1 MGGGGGSRSELVI
14 TWEPVPEELQNG
26 ESFGYIIAFRAFG
39 EVSWTHVATSA
50 PGASRYVYRNDSIA
64 PFSPFHVKVGTYNSK
79 GQGPFSPV
87 VTIYSAEIEPSGMPA
102 GVWARSVSASEI
114 EVNWQ
119 ALSNS
124 PERVLGYE
132 VVYWE
137 DDTKPETMGK
147 VRVPWNQTSVT
158 VSGLAGNTQY
168 FLTVSAFNTA
178 GTGPFLPAIN
188 VTTKK
193 PPPTQPPLNIEWTL
207 IGSQLSLYWE
217 PVVATE
223 SESDVT
229 GYQLSYRRQRHK
241 EVNTLTTANSTAE
254 LTLPGEEDDYI
265 IRVRTLS
272 EGGLGPASEPIRIHQ
287 MSMSARGSRTCSLD
301 VSPVWL
307 LLTITSSTFR
317 TTL

>member
-1 MGGGGGSRSELVI
+1 MNWLSRGSFVFHSQ
-14 TWEPVPEELQNG
+14 PVPEELQNG

-39 EVSWTHVATSA
+39 EASWTHVATSA

-87 VTIYSAEIEPSGMPA
+87 VTIYSAETEPSEKPA
-102 GVWARSVSASEI
+102 GVRARSVSASEI

-119 ALSNS
+119 ALSFI

-132 VVYWE
+132 VAYWE

-147 VRVPWNQTSVT
+147 VRVPWNQTSAT

-193 PPPTQPPLNIEWTL
+193 SPPSQPPLNVGWNL
-207 IGSQLSLYWE
+207 MGSQLSVYWE
-217 PVVATE
+217 PVVAME
-223 SESDVT
+223 SESEVI

-241 EVNTLTTANSTAE
+241 ELSTLTTVNATAE
-254 LTLPGEEDDYI
+254 LSLPEDNEEYI
-265 IRVRTLS
+265 IFVQTLS
-272 EGGLGPASEPIRIHQ
+272 EGGLGPASDPIRIHQ
-287 MSMSARGSRTCSLD
+287 LSMRAYGSRAWSVDISPLSLF
-301 VSPVWL
+301 
-307 LLTITSSTFR
+307 LTIAISSFR
-317 TTL
+317 SWL